1 MLALMLGGLA
11 AFATYDL
18 TNLAT
23 QNRWPLLVTFV
34 DMVWG
39 TFVTAF
45 AALAGVIAIRTLL
58 PGE

>member
-1 MLALMLGGLA
+1 MLGRLV
-11 AFATYDL
+11 AFASHDL

-23 QNRWPLLVTFV
+23 QNRWPLLLTFV

-39 TFVTAF
+39 TFVTAL
-45 AALAGVIAIRTLL
+45 AALAGFSAIRTLP